1 MKQKEIDQL
10 LIKYWNAETT
20 LQEEAQIKAHFNEAD
35 LDENTAELAPWFKL
49 IKEEQA
55 IKAPALDYS
64 MMQTQTSEARVV
76 KISTR
81 WRSIAA
87 LLVFALAAMFV
98 INSSLKDSPMQ
109 GKAIY
114 VEVDDPEEALEY
126 TKMALAMLSKNYQK
140 GSTELTTQMGSVNK
154 MNIIK

>member
-1 MKQKEIDQL
+1 MKHKEIDQL

-20 LQEEAQIKAHFNEAD
+20 LQEEALIKAHFNESD
-35 LDENTAELAPWFKL
+35 LDDNTAEVAPWFKL

-64 MMQTQTSEARVV
+64 MMQHQTSEARVM

-81 WRSIAA
+81 WRSAAA
-87 LLVFALAAMFV
+87 LLLVALAAMFV
-98 INSSLKDSPMQ
+98 INSSLKDSTMQ

-114 VEVDDPEEALEY
+114 VEVDNPEEALEY

-140 GSTELTTQMGSVNK
+140 GSAELTTQMGSVNK